1 MIARAGAALVL
12 AAAGIAH
19 AEPAPAP
26 TPAQAALDAGD
37 ANLAPIADRSG
48 LVFTGALGGGLMVG
62 FGIND
67 SVGRGGSVSFRLG
80 HVATPRTVID
90 FELDVTAAL
99 HKQAENAAT
108 ATNTETSLLAGAQ
121 YYAHRSLW
129 LRFAG
134 GLGVYQGRDV
144 VLDNGQRGDQTLV
157 GPAVLA
163 GIGVEIARFKWAVF
177 GIEASV
183 SAMFN
188 RDGVLVANGLD
199 VNLAFD

>member
-1 MIARAGAALVL
+1 VNVRAAGLGAAVLL
-12 AAAGIAH
+12 AARIAH
-19 AEPAPAP
+19 ADPAV
-26 TPAQAALDAGD
+26 PAQVALDAGD
-37 ANLAPIADRSG
+37 ANLAPVADRSG
-48 LVFTGALGGGLMVG
+48 LVFTAALGGGLMVG
-62 FGIND
+62 FGMND

-90 FELDVTAAL
+90 FELDVTAGL
-99 HKQAENAAT
+99 HQQAQNTAT
-108 ATNTETSLLAGAQ
+108 ATNTETNLLAGAQ
-121 YYAHRSLW
+121 YYANRSLW

-144 VLDNGQRGDQTLV
+144 VLDNGQRGDLSLV
-157 GPAVLA
+157 GVAALVGL
-163 GIGVEIARFKWAVF
+163 GVELARFKWAVF

-199 VNLAFD
+199 LGLAFD